1 MRRSMLFIPGAN
13 PKQVMFA
20 ATLGSDCVILD
31 LEDAVSPVEKDSAR
45 VLVRNLLATQD
56 YSNVEICVRVNS
68 LDSPFWEED
77 LAEIVPQ
84 KPQLI
89 MTPKIESE
97 EDVLVYD
104 SAISKLESENK
115 IKEGSIKLVPL
126 IETARGIEN
135 CYQAACASTRVAAL
149 ALGGEDYTANLQ
161 CRRTPEGNEIDYA
174 RKRIVNAARAASVEV
189 YDTPNTD
196 AHNDQSVVGDA
207 AYAKSLGFSGKL
219 AITPRHV
226 DAINL
231 AFSPS
236 QADVDH
242 AYAVKAAL
250 TEGKKKGL
258 GVVALN
264 GKMIDKPVEMR
275 ALRTIEEA
283 KELGI
288 KPSKK

>member
-20 ATLGSDCVILD
+20 GTLGSDCVIFD
-31 LEDAVSPVEKDSAR
+31 LEDAVSPTEKDSAR
-45 VLVRNLLATQD
+45 ILVRNLIKTQD
-56 YSNVEICVRVNS
+56 YNNVEICVRVNS
-68 LDSPFWEED
+68 LDSPFWETD
-77 LAEIVPQ
+77 LSEIVPY
-84 KPQLI
+84 KPNLI
-89 MTPKIESE
+89 MTPKIESD
-97 EDVLVYD
+97 EDVLTF
-104 SAISKLESENK
+104 ESTITKIEKENN
-115 IKEGSIKLVPL
+115 ITVGSTKLVLL

-135 CYQAACASTRVAAL
+135 CYQAACASERVVSL

-161 CRRTPEGNEIDYA
+161 CKRTVEGNEIDYA
-174 RKRIVNAARAASVEV
+174 RKRIVNAARAASVEI

-196 AHNDQSVVGDA
+196 AHNDTAVVKDA

-226 DAINL
+226 DAINHV
-231 AFSPS
+231 FSPS

-242 AYAVKAAL
+242 AFAVKDAIDQA
-250 TEGKKKGL
+250 KKMGQ

-275 ALRTIEEA
+275 ALRTIKEA
-283 KELGI
+283 NELGL